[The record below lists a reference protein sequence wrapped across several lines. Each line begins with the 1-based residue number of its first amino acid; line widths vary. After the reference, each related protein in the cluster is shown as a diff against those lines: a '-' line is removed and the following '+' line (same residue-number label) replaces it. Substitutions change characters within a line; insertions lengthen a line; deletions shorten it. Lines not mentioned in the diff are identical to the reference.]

1 MIELFRLEREQD
13 LQAAY
18 AIREQVFVVEQQ
30 VPREE
35 EYDAFEETSVHYLAT
50 YENVPCGAACW
61 RTTENGVKL
70 ERFAVLQEYRN
81 RQVGGHILQAV
92 LQDVQAAHPE
102 RSIYL
107 HAQLPALNFYKR
119 HGFEVVGELFSECD
133 IDHYKMI
140 YRG

>member
-1 MIELFRLEREQD
+1 MIALIRIEREQD
-13 LQAAY
+13 LQTAY

-30 VPREE
+30 VPRED
-35 EYDAFEETSVHYLAT
+35 EYDEFEPSATHYLAT
-50 YENVPCGAACW
+50 YDNMPCGAARW

-81 RQVGGHILQAV
+81 RQVGAHILQTV
-92 LQDVQAAHPE
+92 LQDVLAAHPGKTV
-102 RSIYL
+102 YL
-107 HAQLPALNFYKR
+107 HAQLPALSFYRR
-119 HGFEVVGELFSECD
+119 HGFEAVGGMFSECD